1 MKLELRHLA
10 RIEGHAHLVID
21 AASGRLTSCRLE
33 VVETPRLFEKILV
46 GRHYEDIAPIVAR
59 VCGVCSNAHT
69 LASLAATEAAL
80 GVVVSRQTRRLRQLL
95 AVGEILQSHLL
106 QLYFMAAPDYLGVA
120 SIFPLVQTRRELV
133 GRALR
138 LKKLAND
145 ICRAIGGRPVHPVTP
160 RVGGFASLP
169 APGEL
174 QELRRRLVSALGDL
188 EATVELF
195 AGFDFPD
202 FERPGEYLS
211 LAATDGYPLAGD
223 AIASS
228 GGWQRP
234 VGEYREAISTYAVPH
249 ATALFAAT
257 AQGVFSVGPLA
268 RVRNGFERLSPM
280 ARRVAAPLGIDA
292 RCDNPF
298 RTLAARLVEVVHWNE
313 EAMHLIDDLL
323 IDGLR
328 DEPPARPEGGG
339 YGVGAVE
346 APRGT
351 LYHAYT
357 YDGSGHLTHADCLIP
372 TAQNLAHIEAD
383 LQRLVPRLLA
393 GEREHLRDQAE
404 KLVRA
409 YDPCISCAT
418 HMVTVDVR

>member
-1 MKLELRHLA
+1 VKLELRHLA
-10 RIEGHAHLVID
+10 RIEGHAHLVVD
-21 AASGRLTSCRLE
+21 AESGRLADCRLE

-46 GRHYEDIAPIVAR
+46 GRHYEDVAPIVAR

-69 LASLAATEAAL
+69 LASLAATEEAL
-80 GVVVSRQTRRLRQLL
+80 GVAISLQTRRLRELL
-95 AVGEILQSHLL
+95 AIGEILQSHLL

-133 GRALR
+133 ARALR

-145 ICRAIGGRPVHPVTP
+145 LCRVVGGRPVHPVTP

-169 APGEL
+169 SPGAL
-174 QELRRRLVSALGDL
+174 QELRRRLVAALGDL

-211 LAATDGYPLAGD
+211 LAPAEGYPLAGGS
-223 AIASS
+223 IASTL
-228 GGWQRP
+228 GWERP
-234 VGEYREAISTYAVPH
+234 VSEYREVIREYEVPH
-249 ATALFAAT
+249 ATARFAAT
-257 AQGVFSVGPLA
+257 GAGCFSVGPLA
-268 RVRNGFERLSPM
+268 RVRNGFELLSPM
-280 ARRVAAPLGIDA
+280 ARQVAVPLGVDA
-292 RCDNPF
+292 GCDNPF
-298 RTLAARLVEVVHWNE
+298 RALAARLVEVVHWSE

-372 TAQNLAHIEAD
+372 TAQNLARIEAD
-383 LQRLVPRLLA
+383 LQLLVPRLLE
-393 GEREHLRDQAE
+393 GERERLRDQAE

-418 HMVTVDVR
+418 HMVRIDVR

>member
-1 MKLELRHLA
+1 VKLELRHLA

-21 AASGRLTSCRLE
+21 GTSGRLDACRLE

-46 GRHYEDIAPIVAR
+46 GRHYEDVAAIVAR

-69 LASLAATEAAL
+69 LASLAATEQAL
-80 GVVVSRQTRRLRQLL
+80 GVETSEQTRRLRRLL
-95 AVGEILQSHLL
+95 AIGETLQSHLL

-133 GRALR
+133 SRALR

-145 ICRAIGGRPVHPVTP
+145 LCRVVGGRPVHPVTP
-160 RVGGFASLP
+160 CVGGFFMLP
-169 APGEL
+169 RPAEL
-174 QELRRRLVSALGDL
+174 QELRKRLVAALADL

-195 AGFDFPD
+195 AGFNFPD
-202 FERPGEYLS
+202 FTREGEYLS
-211 LAATDGYPLAGD
+211 LEDPDGYPLAGSG
-223 AIASS
+223 IRSS
-228 GGWQRP
+228 AGWQQP
-234 VGEYREAISTYAVPH
+234 VAGYREVIREYEVAH
-249 ATALFAAT
+249 ATARFAAT
-257 AQGVFSVGPLA
+257 RDGSFAVGPLA
-268 RVRNGFERLSPM
+268 RVRNAFANLSPM
-280 ARRVAAPLGIDA
+280 ARQVAAALGIDA
-292 RCDNPF
+292 GCCNPF
-298 RTLAARLVEVVHWNE
+298 RTLTARLVETIHWSE
-313 EAMHLIDDLL
+313 EAMHLIDDVL

-328 DEPPARPEGGG
+328 SEPPARPEGGG

-357 YDGSGHLTHADCLIP
+357 YDGSGHLTQADCLIP
-372 TAQNLAHIEAD
+372 TAQNLASIEAD
-383 LQRLVPRLLA
+383 LQALVPQLID
-393 GEREHLRDQAE
+393 GDREQLRDRAE

-418 HMVTVDVR
+418 HMLRIDVR